1 MKSEHPAPIG
11 IGTTFGYAPA
21 TMIRTI
27 RDYLQLRQFTS
38 DAMTLVRVRK
48 HHRAGQ
54 TVRARLKGGAVERAV
69 DLRGGTQD
77 VSVFFEIFAR
87 DAYHMATLPT
97 RLGTVIDL
105 GGNVG
110 LFTLRASAVS
120 DRVITFEPMPDNFQR
135 LRQNTAGLKNVEI
148 HNQAVGGM
156 NGTLTLYSAAAA
168 RGTGRFSAQPQ
179 GEIHDRSNH
188 VDVQCVTLD
197 TVFDRD
203 RIASCD
209 LLKIDIEGSEYDVLL
224 NASKETLAKIQRIHG
239 EFHPSNDRPDGLAQL
254 KQRLDAADFTTQ
266 WEPQKNDPRYGMFFA
281 RRNGST
287 SER

>member
-1 MKSEHPAPIG
+1 
-11 IGTTFGYAPA
+11 
-21 TMIRTI
+21 MIRTI

-48 HHRAGQ
+48 RHRTGQ
-54 TVRARLKGGAVERAV
+54 TVHARLKGGAVERAV

-87 DAYHMATLPT
+87 DAYHMATLPE

-110 LFTLRASAVS
+110 LFTIRAAGVS
-120 DRVITFEPMPDNFQR
+120 DRVLTFEPMPDNFER

-148 HNQAVGGM
+148 NNVAVGGS
-156 NGTLTLYSAAAA
+156 NGTLSLYFANTT

-179 GEIHDRSNH
+179 AEIHDASH
-188 VDVQCVTLD
+188 KIDVECVTLD
-197 TVFDRD
+197 SVFNRHQ
-203 RIASCD
+203 IATCD

-239 EFHPSNDRPDGLAQL
+239 EFHPSNDRPDALAQL
-254 KQRLDAADFTTQ
+254 KKRLDESGFITQ
-266 WEPQKNDPRYGMFFA
+266 WEPQKNDAWYGMFFSK
-281 RRNGST
+281 R
-287 SER
+287 